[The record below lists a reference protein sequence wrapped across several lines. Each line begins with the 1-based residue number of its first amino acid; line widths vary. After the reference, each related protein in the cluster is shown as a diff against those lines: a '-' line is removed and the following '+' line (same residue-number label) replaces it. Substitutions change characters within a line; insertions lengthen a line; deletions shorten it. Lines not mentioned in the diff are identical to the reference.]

1 MPIIRFLSRYKKN
14 IIGVSLA
21 GLFLCSP
28 LSLVYSASYAEELQ
42 AKIDAQNAAIAKLE
56 AEIASYKADLSK
68 TVSAGQTLAGT
79 IKELD
84 LNQKK
89 VETDIKVTLDKIKRT
104 NLVIEQLGL
113 QINNKKTS
121 IKDLNKAI
129 GSGMREIESGDHV
142 SLIVSLLQ
150 EESLTSAWRR
160 LDAIQSVQKGLMQ
173 NIKKLATVKATLEG
187 EKVDTEAQKKEMVD
201 LQNQLNSQKKIVLAN
216 KQEKQRLLKET
227 KNQESLYKKII
238 ADREKKKDQVE
249 AEIRN
254 YETQLKFVLD
264 PSTLPGG
271 GVLSWPLSKIIVTQ
285 RFGKTSSSGRLYASG
300 THNGADFGTPIGT
313 PVYAMADG
321 TVDGTG
327 DTDVQC
333 PRVSFGRFVLIRYK
347 NGLASTFGHLS
358 VISVSAGQEVH
369 RGELVGYSGNT
380 GYSTGPHLHVSVY
393 ANAAVQIKTLP
404 SKSCTG
410 RVLTQ
415 PIAAI
420 NGYLDP
426 FVYLPPL

>member
-1 MPIIRFLSRYKKN
+1 MPIIRFLARYKKR
-14 IIGVSLA
+14 IISVMCM
-21 GLFLCSP
+21 GLFLCTP
-28 LSLVYSASYAEELQ
+28 VTLVFSASYADELQ

-56 AEIASYKADLSK
+56 AEIASYKADLDK
-68 TVSAGQTLAGT
+68 TVSTGQTLSGA

-84 LNQKK
+84 LTQKK

-104 NLVIEQLGL
+104 TLVIEQLGL
-113 QINNKKTS
+113 QIDDKKSS
-121 IKDLNKAI
+121 IKDLNSAI
-129 GSGMREIESGDHV
+129 ANGMRELESGDRV
-142 SLIVSLLQ
+142 SLVVSLFQ
-150 EESLTSAWRR
+150 EESLSDAWRR
-160 LDAIQSVQKGLMQ
+160 FDAIQSVQKGLMK
-173 NIKKLATVKATLEG
+173 NIKELAGAKATLEV
-187 EKVDTEAQKKEMVD
+187 KKTDTEAQKKEMVT
-201 LQNQLNSQKKIVLAN
+201 LQNQLTAQKKILLAN

-227 KNQESLYKKII
+227 KNQESSYKKII

-254 YETQLKFVLD
+254 YEAQLKFVLD

-300 THNGADFGTPIGT
+300 THNGADFGAPIGT

-369 RGELVGYSGNT
+369 RGDLVGYSGNT
-380 GYSTGPHLHVSVY
+380 GYSTGPHLHVSIY

-426 FVYLPPL
+426 FIYLPPL